1 MLKRQISSFNNP
13 TAAATDID
21 PELDTSEL
29 VEKPKRKRSESFSLL
44 LSPINHHSTEMKI
57 FRDFED
63 IMAEEQRKRKV
74 WKLVLTGGPC
84 GGKTTGQTRLATF
97 FENLGWKVY
106 RVPETA
112 NILLSGGVNFA
123 ELTDEAAERFQENL
137 LKTMIQIEN
146 SFFDLAN
153 STERNCLVICDR
165 GAMDA
170 SAFISRDQ
178 WESILGRNGLDEV
191 EIRDNRYS
199 QVIHMVSA
207 AKGAEQFYSIEHH
220 ASRSEGLEQAR
231 ERDTAAASAWVG
243 HPYVDIVDNLS
254 DFESKIRSLISKV
267 AWSIGI
273 DIGDRLTTGARKL
286 KFVVNGPLPSEK
298 AFPEGFRDF
307 EVCHHYLQTSS
318 RMMQSRLRKRGRKGK
333 WTYTHT
339 IRKQVS
345 GQVIEV
351 KTPLTHRDYSN
362 LIPQEDAN
370 HFLVYKTRRCFL
382 YRNQYFQLDIYK
394 DPCHDRCRG
403 LMLLETYTTLPIDHL
418 KQRLPEFLNIGSET
432 TGDPAF
438 SMFNLSLK
446 DEWVNNKKFCHRLSD
461 DDALASIDITQ
472 QAKDRLDANKS
483 RQSSPTGNG
492 NGILEKLTLSML
504 EENGHENGSS
514 LEVIEDSPMI
524 K

>member
-1 MLKRQISSFNNP
+1 MLKRTFSSFNPADVACDTTSNP
-13 TAAATDID
+13 DQSEESDQISETRFDK
-21 PELDTSEL
+21 SEL
-29 VEKPKRKRSESFSLL
+29 VQNGSKRKRSQSFSLF
-44 LSPINHHSTEMKI
+44 LSPLNHHPETMKI

-123 ELTDEAAERFQENL
+123 ELSDEAAERFQENL

-178 WESILGRNGLDEV
+178 WENILARNGLDEV
-191 EIRDNRYS
+191 EVRDNRYS

-207 AKGAEQFYSIEHH
+207 AKGAEQFYTIEHH

-231 ERDTAAASAWVG
+231 DRDTAAASAWVG

-362 LIPQEDAN
+362 LISQEDSN

-403 LMLLETYTTLPIDHL
+403 LMLLETYTTLPIEML

-446 DEWVNNKKFCHRLSD
+446 EEWVNNKKFCHRLSD
-461 DDALASIDITQ
+461 DEKEGLGSIELTQ

-483 RQSSPTGNG
+483 RQSSPTGEWC
-492 NGILEKLTLSML
+492 IL
-504 EENGHENGSS
+504 H
-514 LEVIEDSPMI
+514 
-524 K
+524 